1 MGYPQPFKL
10 SKGPDVIIEGL
21 QSLATEIDKLK
32 LLPGNPRKGD
42 IQAVARSL
50 EAFGQRKPIV
60 AISDGTVI
68 AGNHTLQAAQ
78 SLGWKKIAVVFVEDN
93 EAKAKAYALAD
104 NRTAELGGY
113 DNQALVDLISD
124 VQLLDKEL
132 FAATGWENDD
142 LAELIATLELQQLPT
157 SFTDPDEIPDSPPA
171 KTVLGDVWLL
181 GPHQVVCGDSSDP
194 TVLDAAF
201 ANRNIGVILTDP
213 PYGINLATDWSK
225 GGGKNYRPVANDD
238 VCFDASLLRLF
249 FASVQEQFW
258 WGANYYH
265 RSLASSDLDGSW
277 LVWDK
282 RTPETD
288 VVIGSGF
295 ELCWSA
301 TPHKQD
307 VLRYHW
313 TNFTSHTNDGL
324 KRQHPT
330 EKPVAL
336 LVEILNRWSP
346 PSCDVA
352 DPFGGSGTTLIAA
365 HNTGRT
371 ASLIELDAAYVDVI
385 CRRFQ
390 KHTGIKPINQATNQE
405 HNFLED

>member
-1 MGYPQPFKL
+1 
-10 SKGPDVIIEGL
+10 
-21 QSLATEIDKLK
+21 
-32 LLPGNPRKGD
+32 
-42 IQAVARSL
+42 
-50 EAFGQRKPIV
+50 
-60 AISDGTVI
+60 
-68 AGNHTLQAAQ
+68 
-78 SLGWKKIAVVFVEDN
+78 
-93 EAKAKAYALAD
+93 
-104 NRTAELGGY
+104 
-113 DNQALVDLISD
+113 
-124 VQLLDKEL
+124 
-132 FAATGWENDD
+132 
-142 LAELIATLELQQLPT
+142 
-157 SFTDPDEIPDSPPA
+157 
-171 KTVLGDVWLL
+171 
-181 GPHQVVCGDSSDP
+181 
-194 TVLDAAF
+194 
-201 ANRNIGVILTDP
+201 
-213 PYGINLATDWSK
+213 
-225 GGGKNYRPVANDD
+225 
-238 VCFDASLLRLF
+238 LF